1 MSLKVGGVL
10 LLLVGVLAGRGAMA
24 EPMLPVLRYDPP
36 VNFYRSAIQPPDDYA
51 FNEAAAWLQV
61 YPFRPFTGDIQQM
74 FRRTLLREWIDPRFR
89 EGAPAAPPTIGR
101 DSVPGAQAVLI
112 ARFSENVGGPPKP
125 RLRVVLIAGG
135 AAAIVDL
142 SAQSAASW
150 ERAWPAMSATL
161 ASLRVDAV
169 AGPPSVASGPGAA
182 GQVVAGLYLG
192 TLTDYRP
199 NLQRPV
205 GQGDAVR
212 VLQYYLLSADGRVYR
227 GFDLARI
234 PGGDVSRFDYEAAQR
249 DDPDN
254 TGRYTV
260 QGEELRIR
268 MGRQLEETMTAAMP
282 RGNRLV
288 INNVGYLRQ

>member
-101 DSVPGAQAVLI
+101 AAVSRRAGSPDRPLQRERGRTAQAAP
-112 ARFSENVGGPPKP
+112 ARGAHRRWRGRDRGPVGPVRRELGTGLA
-125 RLRVVLIAGG
+125 RHEVRRWLHCEWTRWRGRHR
-135 AAAIVDL
+135 
-142 SAQSAASW
+142 W
-150 ERAWPAMSATL
+150 RA
-161 ASLRVDAV
+161 
-169 AGPPSVASGPGAA
+169 GPGAA
-182 GQVVAGLYLG
+182 RDRWWRGCTSVDPDGLQAESPASRGPGGCGPGPAVLPPLG
-192 TLTDYRP
+192 RRARLPR
-199 NLQRPV
+199 
-205 GQGDAVR
+205 VR
-212 VLQYYLLSADGRVYR
+212 T
-227 GFDLARI
+227 LARI
-234 PGGDVSRFDYEAAQR
+234 PGGNVSRFDYEAAQR

-254 TGRYTV
+254 TGR
-260 QGEELRIR
+260 
-268 MGRQLEETMTAAMP
+268 
-282 RGNRLV
+282 
-288 INNVGYLRQ
+288 